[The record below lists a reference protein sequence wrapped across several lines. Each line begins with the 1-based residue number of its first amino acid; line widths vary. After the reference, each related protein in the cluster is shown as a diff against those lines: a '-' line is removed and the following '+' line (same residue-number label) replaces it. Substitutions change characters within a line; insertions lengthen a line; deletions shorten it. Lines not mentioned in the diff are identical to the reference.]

1 MKIDYSCTNSRS
13 REEFKDNGS
22 NDWSNDSWY
31 LLFTIF
37 ESLYKIL
44 LRQADQSPVWETLCM
59 GLIVKLIWFNTSL
72 NPTVYMVHCK
82 PMFIRCTGLHFLI
95 FYVIVF
101 LKIWSSESFLIWC
114 LFTEEREKPELL
126 AESPARR
133 KRIAQESGKTEQQ
146 VCMFATWYGFIFW
159 SNCSFP
165 GK

>member
-1 MKIDYSCTNSRS
+1 MIEAMTPGIFSSLFLKAYIKHYLDKQTKVR
-13 REEFKDNGS
+13 FGS
-22 NDWSNDSWY
+22 
-31 LLFTIF
+31 
-37 ESLYKIL
+37 SLIKKG
-44 LRQADQSPVWETLCM
+44 PVWETLCM

-101 LKIWSSESFLIWC
+101 LRIWSSESFLIWC